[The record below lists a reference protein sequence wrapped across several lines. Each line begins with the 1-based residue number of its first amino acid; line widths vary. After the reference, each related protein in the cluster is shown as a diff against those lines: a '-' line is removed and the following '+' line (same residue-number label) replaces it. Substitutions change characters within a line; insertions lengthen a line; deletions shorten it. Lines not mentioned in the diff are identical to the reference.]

1 MNKFKTCK
9 DCPDR
14 VVEPNCHDTCK
25 GYKARQEQNAKLVEA
40 KRKDREFNDFKIGVV
55 EKTKEAVAKA
65 RKRW

>member
-14 VVEPNCHDTCK
+14 TVEPNCHDKCK

-40 KRKDREFNDFKIGVV
+40 KRKDRDFTSFKVEAV
-55 EKTKEAVAKA
+55 EKTIAATKKA